1 MEYSSMGKIV
11 NGYKY
16 VKGFLTPE
24 ELKLLVEYTKMV
36 HQFNTSNFDTGNLS
50 DTLDTYLYGDK
61 IMESLLVNKLPL
73 MEKETNLKLFPTY
86 TYWRMYTR
94 FATLK
99 KHQDRPS
106 CEISVTVTLHSTGE
120 KWPIRMGN
128 NWIDIAP
135 GDAVI
140 YEGCDIEHERKEYD
154 GDGHS
159 QVFLHYVDQ
168 NGKNKDYKYDKRHGV
183 GYPQVPRPL
192 K

>member
-1 MEYSSMGKIV
+1 MLIILKPSDFIIESF
-11 NGYKY
+11 
-16 VKGFLTPE
+16 FLPITDSFPVSVCF
-24 ELKLLVEYTKMV
+24 LKSNLATEV
-36 HQFNTSNFDTGNLS
+36 SNF
-50 DTLDTYLYGDK
+50 
-61 IMESLLVNKLPL
+61 MESLLVNKLPL

-86 TYWRMYTR
+86 TYWRMYTK